1 VPGAKSTPGVIDRLS
16 RRANAQLALSR
27 SARRWGSSPPRPT
40 APTEPSWRRP
50 AASGRQVIVPGIN
63 DVPFEQVTRPRLIF
77 QAVDD
82 PREIAEGREMAERI
96 VATTLGVLAG
106 LGMIVPGCGY
116 LLGQPWWPYAAL
128 ASAAISLVLLLLT
141 FTPWWV
147 PAVAIDIGIGLIAFR
162 AIKADQ

>member
-1 VPGAKSTPGVIDRLS
+1 
-16 RRANAQLALSR
+16 
-27 SARRWGSSPPRPT
+27 
-40 APTEPSWRRP
+40 
-50 AASGRQVIVPGIN
+50 
-63 DVPFEQVTRPRLIF
+63 VPFEQVTRPRLIF

-96 VATTLGVLAG
+96 LATTLGVLAG
-106 LGMIVPGCGY
+106 RGMIVSGCGY
-116 LLGQPWWPYAAL
+116 LLGQPWWPYVAL